1 MHFSLKRNEILKK
14 NNDIKSIFA
23 KGNKILGKYVII
35 YFYRGKRR
43 KVAFIVSKKIDKR
56 AVVRNKFKRWLR
68 EIYRQ
73 GKFKLDV
80 STELLIIARH
90 DIINAE
96 YVLLKDEIEKLFSN
110 INYTVN

>member
-14 NNDIKSIFA
+14 NNDIKAVFA
-23 KGNKILGKYVII
+23 NGNKILGKYVII
-35 YFYRGKRR
+35 YFYRSKSR
-43 KVAFIVSKKIDKR
+43 KVAFIVSKKVDKR
-56 AVVRNKFKRWLR
+56 AVFRNKIKRWLR

-73 GKFKLDV
+73 GKFKLHINA
-80 STELLIIARH
+80 ELLIVARH

-96 YVLLKDEIEKLFSN
+96 YVLLKNEIEKLFNN